1 VSRILKDILIL
12 LVLYLAAMI
21 VFGFVASMLAL
32 GFLMIKIVVVIIAIA
47 LVVHVYTR
55 LTQSATKS

>member
-1 VSRILKDILIL
+1 MSRVLKDILIL
-12 LVLYLAAMI
+12 FVFYLAAMI

-47 LVVHVYTR
+47 LVFHVYTR
-55 LTQSATKS
+55 VTRAGTKS